1 MSDTKEL
8 NLNELEKAVGGKGY
22 VPSGGIKDR
31 PDASQIPAGCTV
43 HQITAT
49 DNLTRIAAFYK
60 TTIKAIMDRNPSI
73 KDKNLL
79 RTGYFLI
86 VPDNR

>member
-1 MSDTKEL
+1 MENNEL
-8 NLNELEKAVGGKGY
+8 RVDELEKVSGGKAY
-22 VPSGGIKDR
+22 VPAGGLKDR
-31 PDASQIPAGCTV
+31 PDSSQIPAGCTI

-49 DNLTRIAAFYK
+49 DNLTRIAAKYK

-73 KDKNLL
+73 KDKNLI
-79 RTGYFLI
+79 RTGYWLI